1 MTNPALK
8 LTRGNTRDELI
19 ATVALMRAEALS
31 PPKLSAL
38 LDEIGSA
45 VDLLP
50 GYGEPDLPHVRSL
63 LLDAIGDAGIEAAR
77 SEVDEWEA
85 SGLDARTMLHPS
97 YPSSLQAVFDKPP
110 LLFVMGNWDQE
121 LDSRAV
127 AVVGTRSATPEGCK
141 RAYRLAFK
149 LASAGITVISGL
161 AKGVD
166 AYAHRGALRAGG
178 RTVAVLGTGILKRY
192 PRENASLADEILASG
207 GALISQFFP
216 AQHPT
221 KWTFP
226 VRNVTMSG
234 LSLATIVVEAGATS
248 GAKMQAEVA
257 LTHGRSVF
265 LPSSLVAAHPWAQ
278 AMIREGFRGSYAT
291 EVHSPEEV
299 VEELHFAPLTLPLL
313 TA

>member
-1 MTNPALK
+1 
-8 LTRGNTRDELI
+8 LI
-19 ATVALMRAEALS
+19 ATVALMKAEVVS

-50 GYGEPDLPHVRSL
+50 GYAAPDLPQVRSL
-63 LLDAIGDAGIEAAR
+63 LLDAIGDASLEAAR
-77 SEVDEWEA
+77 VEVDRWEA
-85 SGLDARTMLHPS
+85 EGLDARTLLQLS
-97 YPSSLQAVFDKPP
+97 YPGNLQAVFDKPP
-110 LLFVMGNWDQE
+110 LLFVMGHWDDG
-121 LDSRAV
+121 LDRRAV
-127 AVVGTRSATPEGCK
+127 AVVGTRTATPEGCK

-161 AKGVD
+161 AKGID

-178 RTVAVLGTGILKRY
+178 RTIAVLGTGILKRY

-207 GALISQFFP
+207 GALVSQFFP

-226 VRNVTMSG
+226 VRNITMSG
-234 LSLATIVVEAGATS
+234 LSLATVVVEAGATS
-248 GAKMQAEVA
+248 GAKLQAEAA
-257 LTHGRSVF
+257 LIHGRSVF
-265 LPSSLVAAHPWAQ
+265 LPSSLVTGHPWAR

-299 VEELHFAPLTLPLL
+299 LEKLQFAPLALPLL